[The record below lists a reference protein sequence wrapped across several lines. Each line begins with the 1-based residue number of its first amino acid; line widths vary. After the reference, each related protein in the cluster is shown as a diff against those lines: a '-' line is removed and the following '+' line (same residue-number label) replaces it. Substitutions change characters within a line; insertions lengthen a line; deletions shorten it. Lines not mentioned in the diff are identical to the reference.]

1 MAPAKRPKEK
11 AGVVSSPPSR
21 PSGLAGNQSL
31 AELACDE
38 IRRAIRENRISAG
51 SHLTE
56 VALAES
62 LNMSRTPVREAMRRL
77 QSEGLLLNQPF
88 RGAVVMRLHP
98 EDVRQLYFVRMLLE
112 PAAARLCAE
121 NASAAEIAG
130 LKELLA
136 REKASLGNASALIP
150 LNRQLHQA
158 ILDGTHNQFLIRS
171 IAAVHGLIPLM
182 GGSNFTDGRYARRA
196 HAQHRRMIAA
206 ISRRDTVEAEDVARL
221 HVADSL
227 AFRLDRLDDPKPDKA
242 S

>member
-1 MAPAKRPKEK
+1 MA
-11 AGVVSSPPSR
+11 SSPAST
-21 PSGLAGNQSL
+21 SAGLAGNQSL

-56 VALAES
+56 VALAEW

-98 EDVRQLYFVRMLLE
+98 EDIRQLYSVRMLLE

-121 NASAAEIAG
+121 NASAAEVVG

-136 REKASLGNASALIP
+136 REKASLTHPSALIP

-182 GGSNFTDGRYARRA
+182 GGSNFTDSRYARRA
-196 HAQHRRMIAA
+196 HGQHRRMIAA
-206 ISRRDTVEAEDVARL
+206 ISRRDAAEAEDVARL

-227 AFRLDRLDDPKPDKA
+227 AFRLDRLEDSPVR
-242 S
+242 